1 MLRFL
6 HLGLILLT
14 VAAYLPPLIN
24 PDYFWPIATLGLLA
38 PTLWFLTLLFGVYWF
53 LRGDKAWW
61 LSGITLLLGLEMMS
75 AAFALPGGAGPAG
88 DEKIRVATLNGHGFR
103 EEATA
108 AGTKKHDF
116 AIQFIDSLQV
126 DILCLQ
132 EFQTGK
138 SGDQLAQAIQS
149 QTPLKYAFRNS
160 EGRLALFS
168 RYPLSNGKT
177 NYFQNRV
184 NGYLYADVTAPTGSI
199 RVFVVHLQTNGIST
213 LATEVARE
221 RNLQEKKTWQKVKTM
236 FGRYGR
242 SNRTRTHQAEEIL
255 QAVQSSSLPVVV
267 CGDFN
272 DVPTSYLYRL
282 FRAELQDAQSVASW
296 GLGTTFPGLIPGLR
310 IDYILP
316 QTAFQVA
323 DYKRINCSFSDHRA
337 IRAIL
342 SPRLNQ

>member
-1 MLRFL
+1 LLRFL

-38 PTLWFLTLLFGVYWF
+38 PTLWFLTLLFGIYWF

-61 LSGITLLLGLEMMS
+61 LSGITLLLGLEMMGS
-75 AAFALPGGAGPAG
+75 AFAIPGGAGPG
-88 DEKIRVATLNGHGFR
+88 GGEKIHVASLNGHGFLER
-103 EEATA
+103 STPEGA
-108 AGTKKHDF
+108 KKYDF
-116 AIQFIDSLQV
+116 AIQFIDSLKV

-138 SGDQLAQAIQS
+138 AGDQLAQAIQS

-160 EGRLALFS
+160 EGRLALFA
-168 RYPLSNGKT
+168 RYPLSNGKMT
-177 NYFQNRV
+177 FFSNRV
-184 NGYLYADVTAPTGSI
+184 NGYLFADVTTPTGSI
-199 RVFVVHLQTNGIST
+199 RVFSVHLQTNGISNM
-213 LATEVARE
+213 ATEVARE

-242 SNRTRTHQAEEIL
+242 SNRIRTHQAEEIL
-255 QAVQSSSLPVVV
+255 QVVKTTALPVVL

-282 FRAELQDAQSVASW
+282 FREEFQDAQSVTSW

-316 QTAFQVA
+316 QATFRVA
-323 DYKRINCSFSDHRA
+323 DYERVNCAFSDHRA

-342 SPRLNQ
+342 SLRPKK